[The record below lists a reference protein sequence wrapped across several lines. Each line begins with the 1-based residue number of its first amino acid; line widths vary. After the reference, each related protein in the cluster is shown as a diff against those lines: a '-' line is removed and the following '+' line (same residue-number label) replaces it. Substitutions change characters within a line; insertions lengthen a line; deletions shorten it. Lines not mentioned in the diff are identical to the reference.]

1 MEIVNVEAIEEVDKD
16 GFYYDRDSL
25 IGVDLVTGCP
35 DEMIFCQLFPQALSD
50 GKAEIRIAKDNRLVL
65 EYIGEGQETRTFKMS
80 KKQAEKIGNCFSDPN
95 YKRRVCFLNSGYNAL
110 AIRFIRKGS
119 TKQSLLIKQERN

>member
-1 MEIVNVEAIEEVDKD
+1 MELVNVEAVEEA
-16 GFYYDRDSL
+16 GYDRDSL

-35 DEMIFCQLFPQALSD
+35 DEKIFCQLFPEALSE
-50 GKAEIRIAKDNRLVL
+50 GKAMIRMAEDNRLVL

-80 KKQAEKIGNCFSDPN
+80 KKQAEKIGKCLSDPN

-110 AIRFIRKGS
+110 AIRFIKKGS
-119 TKQSLLIKQERN
+119 TKQSSLIKQERN

>member
-1 MEIVNVEAIEEVDKD
+1 MELVNVEAVEETGYDK
-16 GFYYDRDSL
+16 DSL

-35 DEMIFCQLFPQALSD
+35 DEKIFCQLFPQALNE
-50 GKAEIRIAKDNRLVL
+50 GKAEIRMAENNRLVL

-80 KKQAEKIGNCFSDPN
+80 KKQAERIEICLSDPN
-95 YKRRVCFLNSGYNAL
+95 YKRRVCFLNDGYNAL

-119 TKQSLLIKQERN
+119 TKQSLLIKKQERN